1 MPTDRSATRVAIVD
15 DQDLVRAGFR
25 MIVEAEPDLVVAG
38 EAATGLEAMDMVRRV
53 APDVTLMDIRMP
65 GDVDGLA
72 ATRGLLETGSPSRVL
87 MLTTFDTDEFL
98 YAALDAGAS
107 GFLLKN
113 SPPERLLEAIR
124 TVAAGDALLEPA
136 LTTRVIAEFGR
147 RRLVSSSDS
156 DGWPLTGRERDVLR
170 QVAAGWSNTEIART
184 MFLSEA
190 TVKTHVAHVLAK
202 LGARDRV
209 QLVVKAYESGFVRPG
224 GDR

>member
-1 MPTDRSATRVAIVD
+1 MTTEPNGTRVAIVD

-25 MIVEAEPDLVVAG
+25 MIVEAEPDLVVVG
-38 EAATGLEAMDMVRRV
+38 EAASGTEALTMVGRTR
-53 APDVTLMDIRMP
+53 PDVTLMDIRMP
-65 GDVDGLA
+65 GGLNGLG
-72 ATRGLLETGSPSRVL
+72 ATQRLLETGSHTRIVI
-87 MLTTFDTDEFL
+87 LTTFDTDEFL

-136 LTTRVIAEFGR
+136 VTTRVIAEFGR
-147 RRLVSSSDS
+147 RRPRAGTDT
-156 DGWPLTGRERDVLR
+156 DNWPLTERERDILR
-170 QVAAGWSNTEIART
+170 RVASGGSNAEIARSL
-184 MFLSEA
+184 FLSEA
-190 TVKTHVAHVLAK
+190 TVKTHVAHVLTK

-224 GDR
+224 EES